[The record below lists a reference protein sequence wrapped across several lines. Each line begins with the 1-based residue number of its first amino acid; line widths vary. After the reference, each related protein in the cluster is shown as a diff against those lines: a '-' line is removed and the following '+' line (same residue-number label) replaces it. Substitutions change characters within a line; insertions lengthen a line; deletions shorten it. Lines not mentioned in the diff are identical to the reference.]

1 MKNIILILFIIGA
14 LNSCDNKKIS
24 HKEAVS
30 TYYKALDSGEFNK
43 IKEVIHDS
51 ITLISGDFVMP
62 FDKNTFYE
70 FYTWDSIFKP
80 SYEVIE
86 LVEENDDVI
95 ATISQKNIRNAFLKN
110 NPLKLNVKISF
121 VSGKITKIEELD
133 YIDVNWDTWSQRRD
147 SLVSLVIVKH
157 PKLDGFV
164 NDMTMKGAVNYLKA
178 MELYKT
184 QEDRELIKQ

>member
-1 MKNIILILFIIGA
+1 MKNTILILFLIGVF
-14 LNSCDNKKIS
+14 NSCNNQKIN
-24 HKEAVS
+24 HNEAVT
-30 TYYKALDSGEFNK
+30 TYYKAFDSGEFNK

-51 ITLISGDFVMP
+51 VTLISGDFIMP

-70 FYTWDSIFKP
+70 FYTWDSIFEP

-86 LVEENDDVI
+86 LIEDNDDVI

-133 YIDVNWDTWSQRRD
+133 YIDVNWDTWSQRKD
-147 SLVSLVIVKH
+147 SLVSMVKINH
-157 PKLDGFV
+157 PELDGFV
-164 NDMTMKGAVNYLKA
+164 NDMTMKGAVNYLQA
-178 MELYKT
+178 MELY
-184 QEDRELIKQ
+184 DNRD

>member
-1 MKNIILILFIIGA
+1 MKKTILILFLIGV
-14 LNSCDNKKIS
+14 LNSCDNQKIS
-24 HKEAVS
+24 HKEAVT
-30 TYYKALDSGEFNK
+30 TYYKAFDSGEFNN

-62 FDKNTFYE
+62 FDKNSFYE

-95 ATISQKNIRNAFLKN
+95 ATISQKNTRNAFLKN

-121 VSGKITKIEELD
+121 LSGKITKVEELD
-133 YIDVNWDTWSQRRD
+133 YIDVDWDTWAQRRD
-147 SLVSLVIVKH
+147 SLVSWIKTNH
-157 PKLDGFV
+157 SNLDGFV
-164 NDMTMKGAVNYLKA
+164 NDLTMQGAINYERA
-178 MELYKT
+178 IELYDNRK
-184 QEDRELIKQ
+184 